1 MKAGQ
6 LIAHSGNT
14 GFSSGPHLHFS
25 VFKTRDGRERISLPV
40 KFQGSDGKP
49 VTLVEGRR
57 YTAPEIRTASV
68 PGNASG
74 AAF

>member
-1 MKAGQ
+1 
-6 LIAHSGNT
+6 
-14 GFSSGPHLHFS
+14 

-68 PGNASG
+68 LASASG